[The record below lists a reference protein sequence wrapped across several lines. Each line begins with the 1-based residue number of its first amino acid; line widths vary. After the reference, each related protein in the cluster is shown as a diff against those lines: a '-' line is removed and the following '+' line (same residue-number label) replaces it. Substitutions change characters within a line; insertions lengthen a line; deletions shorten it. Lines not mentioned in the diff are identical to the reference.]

1 MFSKNV
7 TYSARFLKMPLSTQA
22 LYFHLGMNADDDG
35 IVEAFTV
42 MNTIGS
48 NEDELRILSAKGFVK
63 VLNEDFVTHITDWNE
78 NNLIRAD
85 RKKDSVYQGLLLQ
98 VCPDVEL
105 LEARERA
112 VKKESVPTNGQPMD
126 VQRTT
131 SGQSMDSVSKD
142 KISKDNISKN
152 NNIYTCAFAEF
163 WKEYP
168 RKKEKAKAYKCYQA
182 RLKDGYSEEEL
193 LTSAKA
199 YKKECEE
206 RNTEERYIKLAATFL
221 GASTPFI
228 DYLKKDMEEKTN
240 GEIPDYWGY
249 FEES

>member
-35 IVEAFTV
+35 VVEAFTV

-85 RKKDSVYQGLLLQ
+85 RKKDSVYQGLLLR
-98 VCPDVEL
+98 VCPGVEL

-131 SGQSMDSVSKD
+131 SGQSMDGVSKD

-206 RNTEERYIKLAATFL
+206 RNTEERYIKLPATFL
-221 GASTPFI
+221 GPSTPFL
-228 DYLKKDMEEKTN
+228 DYLQKDKEEN
-240 GEIPDYWGY
+240 ASGEISNHWEY

>member
-42 MNTIGS
+42 MNTVGS
-48 NEDELRILSAKGFVK
+48 NEDELKLLTVKGFVK
-63 VLNEDFVTHITDWNE
+63 ILNDDFVTYITDWKE

-126 VQRTT
+126 NQWTT
-131 SGQSMDSVSKD
+131 NGQPVDGVSKD

-206 RNTEERYIKLAATFL
+206 RNTEERYIKLPATFL

-228 DYLKKDMEEKTN
+228 DYLKKEQEEEKN
-240 GEIPDYWGY
+240 GKIFEGWGY
-249 FEES
+249 NEES

>member
-1 MFSKNV
+1 MFSKTI
-7 TYSARFLKMPLSTQA
+7 TYSAKFLKMPLSTQA

-42 MNTIGS
+42 MNTVGS
-48 NEDELRILSAKGFVK
+48 DEDELKLLTVKGFVK
-63 VLNEDFVTHITDWNE
+63 ILNDDFVTYITDWKE

-126 VQRTT
+126 NQRTT
-131 SGQSMDSVSKD
+131 SGQSMDGVSKD

-206 RNTEERYIKLAATFL
+206 RNTEERYIKLPATFL
-221 GASTPFI
+221 GPSTPFL
-228 DYLKKDMEEKTN
+228 DYLQKDKEEN
-240 GEIPDYWGY
+240 ASGEIPNYWEY

>member
-1 MFSKNV
+1 MFSKTI
-7 TYSARFLKMPLSTQA
+7 TYSAKFLKMPLSTQA

-42 MNTIGS
+42 MNTVGS
-48 NEDELRILSAKGFVK
+48 DEDELKLLTVKGFVK
-63 VLNEDFVTHITDWNE
+63 ILNDDFVTYITDWKE

-126 VQRTT
+126 NQRTT
-131 SGQSMDSVSKD
+131 NGQPMDCVSKD

-206 RNTEERYIKLAATFL
+206 RNTEERYIKLPATFL
-221 GASTPFI
+221 GPSTPFL
-228 DYLKKDMEEKTN
+228 DYLQKDKEEN
-240 GEIPDYWGY
+240 ASGEIPNYWEY